1 MAYRVRIW
9 TALHGGSDQRELGQ
23 HGFGSFMIKLGAS
36 RKIVGTRIDWV
47 GLEIE
52 RVRAVMQDAQTLIR
66 WKLMKFWDAAP
77 VYEG

>member
-1 MAYRVRIW
+1 
-9 TALHGGSDQRELGQ
+9 LGV
-23 HGFGSFMIKLGAS
+23 S

-52 RVRAVMQDAQTLIR
+52 RVRATMQDAQTFIR
-66 WKLMKFWDAAP
+66 WKLMKFWNATA